1 MSLDSMRRWSWPRDR
16 WERAILI
23 GAAIAVVVAVSAAV
37 GTLRARAV
45 VHKAAIA
52 SLTNY
57 AAVGMEQFAN
67 GYEGLLRQ
75 SIVPIMPPTDDV
87 DPSGPREPLPV
98 ADMIGTIGRL
108 QRDPCRC
115 LIAPGPSAV
124 FRLGLSSADTAVV
137 DSLGRPLAALD
148 PLVANVIRRQAD
160 SLAQGRWRYGYQVT
174 ATGQGPQFVFFTLRM
189 DSVTGRRYAY
199 GLAIPAAHMV
209 ERVFRPAFQSLRVI
223 PRHLLSVVSRNDE
236 FISLDLETRDGQVL
250 FSTTPAYPEGP
261 ANALNMPTLRGG
273 LTVRAHLNPRIK
285 DALIPGGIPPRVPV
299 REIGLIGLSL
309 ALLLAIAALGM
320 RVGALARLRSD
331 LASSVTH
338 EMRTPLT
345 QIRLAAETVL
355 LDRSPNP
362 EAGRRSLA
370 SIVDE
375 TKRLQQLIDNVLH
388 FSRAERQSSRVRV
401 EPVELRPVVERA
413 AGDLAPLVA
422 GRGIVLQVDMAENLV
437 VQGNA
442 NALRQIVL
450 NLLDNGA
457 RYGPDRQT
465 ITVGAA
471 ARDGQVD
478 LWVEDRGP
486 GVPAADRRR
495 VWNAFVRLDRDRDSV
510 VTGTGL
516 GLTVVRE
523 LVEAQGGGCWIEE
536 AAGQGARV
544 VVRLAKG
551 AAPA

>member
-1 MSLDSMRRWSWPRDR
+1 
-16 WERAILI
+16 
-23 GAAIAVVVAVSAAV
+23 
-37 GTLRARAV
+37 
-45 VHKAAIA
+45 
-52 SLTNY
+52 
-57 AAVGMEQFAN
+57 
-67 GYEGLLRQ
+67 
-75 SIVPIMPPTDDV
+75 
-87 DPSGPREPLPV
+87 
-98 ADMIGTIGRL
+98 
-108 QRDPCRC
+108 
-115 LIAPGPSAV
+115 
-124 FRLGLSSADTAVV
+124 
-137 DSLGRPLAALD
+137 
-148 PLVANVIRRQAD
+148 
-160 SLAQGRWRYGYQVT
+160 
-174 ATGQGPQFVFFTLRM
+174 
-189 DSVTGRRYAY
+189 
-199 GLAIPAAHMV
+199 
-209 ERVFRPAFQSLRVI
+209 
-223 PRHLLSVVSRNDE
+223 
-236 FISLDLETRDGQVL
+236 
-250 FSTTPAYPEGP
+250 
-261 ANALNMPTLRGG
+261 
-273 LTVRAHLNPRIK
+273 
-285 DALIPGGIPPRVPV
+285 
-299 REIGLIGLSL
+299 
-309 ALLLAIAALGM
+309 
-320 RVGALARLRSD
+320 
-331 LASSVTH
+331 
-338 EMRTPLT
+338 
-345 QIRLAAETVL
+345 
-355 LDRSPNP
+355 
-362 EAGRRSLA
+362 
-370 SIVDE
+370 
-375 TKRLQQLIDNVLH
+375 
-388 FSRAERQSSRVRV
+388 VRV

-413 AGDLAPLVA
+413 AVDLAPLVA